1 MSNTTKSSLVPK
13 PCQENWLEM
22 NPEEKSRFCT
32 LCQKNVFDYDNEKA
46 INTDEV
52 CLRYATSLQNTTKPK
67 SAILTK
73 ISKLFIKR
81 K

>member
-1 MSNTTKSSLVPK
+1 MSNKIKSNLVPK

-32 LCQKNVFDYDNEKA
+32 LCQKNVFDYDNDKVTN
-46 INTDEV
+46 ISEV
-52 CLRYATSLQNTTKPK
+52 CLRYATILQNTTKPK
-67 SAILTK
+67 SGIIKK
-73 ISKLFIKR
+73 ISKLLIRR